1 MMTFIM
7 IQIGIAI
14 FLLFIIGLIYKV
26 IGKKINSKF
35 SMYFLVIIVF
45 LALLFLVINE
55 INTSGFTD
63 LKVLVF
69 LPLIVLSL
77 ILLIINAIKSKN
89 V

>member
-1 MMTFIM
+1 MTFVT
-7 IQIGIAI
+7 IQICIAI

-26 IGKKINSKF
+26 IRKKINNKF
-35 SMYFLVIIVF
+35 SMYFLIIIVF
-45 LALLFLVINE
+45 FALLFLVINE

-69 LPLIVLSL
+69 LPLIVLSI

-89 V
+89 I